1 MRTEEVF
8 VAILKENLL
17 FMKHQETQRM
27 WIANIFV
34 AIVVGTAAYLTK
46 LDLDKLPWFIPLIFF
61 VISLF
66 CLLVTLKLNK
76 VFVETKNSTENI
88 FKDGKIYLGEQRN
101 WKEYV
106 GMLESKERIWK
117 ILRVRYL
124 YVALY
129 IISISAA
136 TFLIIPPSVSLL
148 WRRLAASLPLLA
160 CIIYIIYIRI
170 HLLRK
175 EQ

>member
-1 MRTEEVF
+1 MNTEDIF
-8 VAILKENLL
+8 INILKENWLH
-17 FMKHQETQRM
+17 MRHQETQRM

-34 AIVVGTAAYLTK
+34 AIVVGTSAYLAK
-46 LDLDKLPWFIPLIFF
+46 LELEKLPWFIPLIFF
-61 VISLF
+61 TISLF

-76 VFVETKNSTENI
+76 VFVETKNSTKNI

-129 IISISAA
+129 VIAI
-136 TFLIIPPSVSLL
+136 
-148 WRRLAASLPLLA
+148 AASLSLLG
-160 CIIYIIYIRI
+160 
-170 HLLRK
+170 LVLVN
-175 EQ
+175 